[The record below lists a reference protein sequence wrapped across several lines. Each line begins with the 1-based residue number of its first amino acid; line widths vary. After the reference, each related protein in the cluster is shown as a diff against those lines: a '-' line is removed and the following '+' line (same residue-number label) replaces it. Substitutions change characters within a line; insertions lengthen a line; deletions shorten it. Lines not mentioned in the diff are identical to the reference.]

1 MTHLVE
7 WLAEL
12 RAYLDRADP
21 IRERV
26 AGPGSLQR
34 KMC

>member
-7 WLAEL
+7 RSAEL
-12 RAYLDRADP
+12 RAYLDHAYS